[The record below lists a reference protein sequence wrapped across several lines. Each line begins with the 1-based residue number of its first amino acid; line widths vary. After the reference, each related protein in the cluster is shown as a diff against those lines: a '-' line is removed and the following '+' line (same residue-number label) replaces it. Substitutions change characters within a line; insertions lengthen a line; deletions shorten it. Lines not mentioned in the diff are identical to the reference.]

1 MNYTVFIRILKLNV
15 LCSMTGWVWLKIS
28 IACKQVQ
35 INSED
40 DGYAHVEVYVDT
52 QRVQHLQGIKTG
64 FTKNASLD
72 PLTVAEEKGSAKRS
86 KKGCAI
92 S

>member
-1 MNYTVFIRILKLNV
+1 M
-15 LCSMTGWVWLKIS
+15 
-28 IACKQVQ
+28 QVQ

-40 DGYAHVEVYVDT
+40 DGYAHVEVYVDA
-52 QRVQHLQGIKTG
+52 QRVQHLQGVKTG
-64 FTKNASLD
+64 FTKDASLD
-72 PLTVAEEKGSAKRS
+72 PLTVNVEEKGSAKRS